1 VKKKD
6 QPMKSALLIGLLASA
21 IMQPLAAEYAPKT
34 WSQDIK
40 NLNRLH
46 NPVLMNIPVM
56 NYSGMKYY
64 TMKYWPKGTI
74 AAFQPLSSDGGFNQV
89 EPAAGATESRPVR
102 GLSLYRVMEN
112 MGMSRNV
119 VEPKP

>member
-1 VKKKD
+1 
-6 QPMKSALLIGLLASA
+6 MKSALLIGLLASA
-21 IMQPLAAEYAPKT
+21 MMQPLSAEYAPQT

-74 AAFQPLSSDGGFNQV
+74 AAFQPLSSEGGFNQV
-89 EPAAGATESRPVR
+89 EPAAADTESKSVR

-112 MGMSRNV
+112 MGMSKNV